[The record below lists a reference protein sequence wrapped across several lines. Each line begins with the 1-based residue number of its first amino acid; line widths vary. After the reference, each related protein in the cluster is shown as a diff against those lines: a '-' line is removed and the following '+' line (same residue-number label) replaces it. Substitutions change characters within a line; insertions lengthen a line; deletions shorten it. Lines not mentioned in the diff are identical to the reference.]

1 MRTAGPHTAHGA
13 PLFAWR
19 HPQHQ
24 TFVSTSGPVESS
36 HPSSAIGPV
45 VLYSAC
51 SADAMAQRPVV
62 DVDGCR
68 GRGQAATIAVLPA
81 SGAWHLGSSCGA
93 CAPVRIWG
101 WFFDLAL
108 DATLLRF
115 HSSMEPPLEGR
126 SCASPRAPTNTDL
139 HAHTRRPN
147 CHGDALGP
155 TVHSSTTTA
164 TTVERLARRPRCRP
178 QLAHLV
184 RVVRRLC
191 LEGAAKRANQTLC
204 PPSGLAR
211 HYRSVSSCGFREAR
225 AGTAT
230 TVRYRRSRSRSKC
243 RVCTAPF
250 CFSP

>member
-1 MRTAGPHTAHGA
+1 
-13 PLFAWR
+13 
-19 HPQHQ
+19 
-24 TFVSTSGPVESS
+24 
-36 HPSSAIGPV
+36 
-45 VLYSAC
+45 
-51 SADAMAQRPVV
+51 MAQRPVV

-155 TVHSSTTTA
+155 TYYD
-164 TTVERLARRPRCRP
+164 C
-178 QLAHLV
+178 
-184 RVVRRLC
+184 
-191 LEGAAKRANQTLC
+191 
-204 PPSGLAR
+204 
-211 HYRSVSSCGFREAR
+211 HYRREIGSSATLPATAGASGARSAASMFGRCGQKGKPNLVPPVWPRPALSLRFELRVSGG
-225 AGTAT
+225 AGRYSNDS
-230 TVRYRRSRSRSKC
+230 TVQEKQKQKQMQGLHCALLLLPLARSRSSVISKP
-243 RVCTAPF
+243 AK
-250 CFSP
+250 